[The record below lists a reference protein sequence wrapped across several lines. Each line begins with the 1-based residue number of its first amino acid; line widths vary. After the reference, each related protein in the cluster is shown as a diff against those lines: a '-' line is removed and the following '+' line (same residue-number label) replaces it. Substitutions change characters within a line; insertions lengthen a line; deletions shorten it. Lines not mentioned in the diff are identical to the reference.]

1 MLISEEL
8 LQSYGAETEQ
18 LQPSDVIF
26 NEGDTPRQYYQV
38 KDGRIKL
45 NHYDADGK
53 ELILAVLH
61 SGLSVC
67 ELMLFIDKNYPVNAV
82 VMEPTTIIKLPT
94 RNFTRLLD
102 EHPLISRD
110 INRFLSERLYFK
122 FIMLRNNTSLRPEIR
137 IKGALEY
144 HKSFSYNPEKFSF
157 EVPFTRQQLASI
169 TGLRVE
175 TVVRTV
181 KKLEREGYL
190 KIINRKIYV

>member
-8 LQSYGAETEQ
+8 LQLYGAETEQ

-26 NEGDTPRQYYQV
+26 NEGDTPRQYYQI

-61 SGLSVC
+61 AGLSVC

-82 VMEPTTIIKLPT
+82 VMEPTSIIRLPA
-94 RNFTRLLD
+94 RNFTQLLD
-102 EHPLISRD
+102 DHPVISRD

-122 FIMLRNNTSLRPEIR
+122 FIMLQNNTSLRPEVR

-157 EVPFTRQQLASI
+157 EVPFTRQQLGSI

-181 KKLEREGYL
+181 KKLEQEGYL
-190 KIINRKIYV
+190 KIINRKIHV

>member
-26 NEGDTPRQYYQV
+26 NEGDTPRLYYQIR
-38 KDGRIKL
+38 DGRIKL

-67 ELMLFIDKNYPVNAV
+67 ELMLFIDKTYPVNAV
-82 VMEPTTIIKLPT
+82 VMQPTEIIKLPAG
-94 RNFTRLLD
+94 NFTRLLD
-102 EHPLISRD
+102 ENPGISKD

-122 FIMLRNNTSLRPEIR
+122 FIMLRNNTSLRPEVR
-137 IKGALEY
+137 IKGALDY
-144 HKSFSYNPEKFSF
+144 HKSFSYNPAKFSF
-157 EVPFTRQQLASI
+157 EVPFTRQQLGCI

-190 KIINRKIYV
+190 KIIDRKIYV

>member
-8 LQSYGAETEQ
+8 LQSYGSETET
-18 LQPSDVIF
+18 LHPGDVIF
-26 NEGDTPRQYYQV
+26 NEGDTPRQYYQI

-45 NHYDADGK
+45 NHFDDDGR

-61 SGLSVC
+61 AGLSVC
-67 ELMLFIDKNYPVNAV
+67 ELMLFIDKTYPVNAV
-82 VMEPTTIIKLPT
+82 AMKPTEIIKLPT
-94 RNFTRLLD
+94 GNFNRLLD
-102 EHPLISRD
+102 ENPDISRD

-122 FIMLRNNTSLRPEIR
+122 FIMLQNNTSLRPEVR
-137 IKGALEY
+137 IKGALDY
-144 HKSFSYNPEKFSF
+144 HKSFSHNPAPFSF

-181 KKLEREGYL
+181 KKLEQENYL
-190 KIINRKIYV
+190 KIIDRKIYV